1 MTDLIPGQRIIDAID
16 RLDSKFEEFRRD
28 MQEWKQATGERV
40 QALESV
46 TKPALVNNG
55 QKSRL
60 AQAEDRIRVLENS
73 YMKAIG
79 ASSVSGAVV
88 ALAFELV
95 RKHFGL

>member
-16 RLDSKFEEFRRD
+16 KLDAKFEEFRRD
-28 MQEWKQATGERV
+28 MKEWQQETGERV

-46 TKPALVNNG
+46 TKPAIIGNG
-55 QKSRL
+55 QPSKL
-60 AQAEDRIRVLENS
+60 ATLENRIRVLENG